1 MIENVGQLEI
11 VFQLTMGGSTC
22 NSRWLQDYPDLPKI
36 VYIYIYIYLQNIY
49 IYTHT
54 KLTYFDHPNEN
65 IDHSHL
71 RITKI

>member
-22 NSRWLQDYPDLPKI
+22 NSIWLQDYPDLPKN
-36 VYIYIYIYLQNIY
+36 VYIYIYTCKIY